1 MRSRALAVVL
11 TLLSLGAF
19 AAAAFFV
26 RVSEQHVTST
36 RAHVRVFDDGVRRG
50 RTRVADFD
58 AEGAGAALTALRSI
72 AVTDAAR
79 TSIDAATSKMA
90 DVAEIAPVLADI
102 DEAGAAENQAADRD
116 EAEQRKVEAIAVA
129 AAGGVGF
136 IALAALA
143 LAWPRADS
151 AQRASSTSVLPRAD
165 TAPSRLTP
173 VVSTTDAGPSAYT
186 TARSTGP
193 VLRKTSELCTSL
205 ARVSDVEELQ
215 RLVGQAADVI
225 DASGLILWVNVPTTM
240 ELHPALSHGYSN
252 EMLSR
257 LPPLPRAG
265 DNAVARAFRSGQLQ
279 IVLARPGASNGALAA
294 PLMTPTGCAGVFS
307 AEIRGGGESSETVQ
321 ALTAILAAQLATV
334 LPGAP
339 AATREPAAATGTGG
353 I

>member
-19 AAAAFFV
+19 AAAAFFI
-26 RVSEQHVTST
+26 RASEQHVTST
-36 RAHVRVFDDGVRRG
+36 RAHVRVFDEGVRRA

-72 AVTDAAR
+72 ATTDAAR
-79 TSIDAATSKMA
+79 APIDAATSKIA
-90 DVAEIAPVLADI
+90 DVAEITPVLANI
-102 DEAGAAENQAADRD
+102 DEAGAAEIQAGDSD
-116 EAEQRKVEAIAVA
+116 EAEQRKLEAIVAA

-136 IALAALA
+136 IALATLA

-151 AQRASSTSVLPRAD
+151 SHVASATSVLPLND
-165 TAPSRLTP
+165 TASPRLTAATT
-173 VVSTTDAGPSAYT
+173 TTDAAPSAYT

-215 RLVGQAADVI
+215 RLVEQAADVI
-225 DASGLILWVNVPTTM
+225 DASGLILWVNVPTTT
-240 ELHPALSHGYSN
+240 ELHPALSYGYSS

-257 LPPLPRAG
+257 LPPLPRTG

-294 PLMTPTGCAGVFS
+294 PLITPTGCAGVFS

-334 LPGAP
+334 LPSAP
-339 AATREPAAATGTGG
+339 AAAREPAAATGTGG